1 MTQTGGG
8 SNGRDRLTRT
18 GPGPAVVRQHTVP
31 PRSPNVPQPK
41 GGKRRRQQ
49 RPAQRSAGVRLGRAL
64 ARGLVAIG
72 FVALVC
78 LGAIYL
84 RLLHGPLPVSFLAE
98 PAVRAVNA
106 ELPGLAV
113 AIDDAVLQLG
123 ARGQF
128 EVHLRGVNVTDG
140 ADRTIATADT
150 AGIQIS
156 AGSLLRGRV
165 AAQRI
170 TLIEPRFRLAYGA
183 DGKLIFTVASAA
195 GDQEPQRAG
204 STAVATPAAAA
215 PAHTAEQSHRT
226 NSAGPAET
234 GSDVMGVVASLIA
247 HLRRDGETAALQAV
261 TFKTALFEIAGPSG
275 NDVWKIDDLAID
287 LSHRQKRSVVTA
299 AATIVS
305 GGQPWTID
313 VRAEEAEKAQ
323 TLKLAFAVDGLV
335 PRNIA
340 RELPAFAAFSGL
352 DVPLTGTASATL
364 DKSAG
369 LHHVTVQTTLGKGN
383 VYLAGLNGV
392 PLAVDRGSLT
402 VRKTGNA
409 FELDRIAI
417 ESGANRLEFGG
428 RVEGDSAS
436 GFSFDLRSLSGS
448 LAPPQGAEPI
458 PIEALVLR
466 GKTAP
471 RSGHVEV
478 EQVALKIAGAEIAAS
493 GRMAGTTQFEGRI
506 SPMALSTLKTIW
518 PEALAPRSRA
528 FVMERVT
535 KGELK
540 GGAFK
545 IHAGDI
551 DPAVRSTGER
561 QQSLTLEAADIE
573 VQLRKEL
580 PPVELPR
587 ALLRL
592 EGDSVELSAPDLHM
606 TAGANRRLSC
616 KTARLTAV
624 DIDKPRPLAELS
636 ARCQSGVQALAD
648 ILDREPISLL
658 KSNNVTIP
666 IANIDGKLEGQLKAT
681 LPLID
686 AISSADV
693 RYEGKARITDGRIK
707 DVFAHHDI
715 NGATINIAATE
726 KSVDI
731 RGDMLFAGIAAKL
744 AGSWQPGATDSKQS
758 PVRLTARLDNADRNL
773 LGLDLDN
780 LVQGD
785 VPIEI
790 SVQRGK
796 ADEPTLHVSG
806 DLTSAELTLDEL
818 HWRKPA
824 GRPAR
829 IDFDVG
835 KGRQG
840 KGLELQNF
848 KVSGETIAID
858 GWVSIG
864 PDNRAREYY
873 FPEFSLN
880 VVSNLEVQGVLRP
893 DRVWEVKAQGKTF
906 DGRDFFRS
914 LYAFGNDRPKPRK
927 DRPGL
932 EIHAKIDNV
941 LGAHE
946 TTLRQVDLRFAKRA
960 EQVSGL
966 EMKGMME
973 GAVPLTAMLKPDQSR
988 QRVVAIDTNDAGQA
1002 LKLIGFY
1009 PNMAGGKGQL
1019 EVNLEGRGAVE
1030 KAGRLKIKGFRIL
1043 GDAILSEVFQG
1054 ADDSTVQDSRPAISA
1069 GTPRRRVV
1077 REQLEF
1083 ESLDATFSVGNAQVV
1098 IDEADARGPLVG
1110 ATLRGKLD
1118 FKAQRMDLGGT
1129 YVPLSGLNRVVG
1141 QIPILSPILTGP
1153 RGEGVLGIPFAIT
1166 GPMAQPQ
1173 VIFNP
1178 IGLGAPGF
1186 LRELFQ
1192 MGPQNPRV
1200 TPRVEAPPKPGAPKV
1215 NSSPPEVRR
1224 GAEPGQRPAGEVID
1238 GWSSSTTPPAPTGKR

>member
-1 MTQTGGG
+1 MIARM
-8 SNGRDRLTRT
+8 S
-18 GPGPAVVRQHTVP
+18 
-31 PRSPNVPQPK
+31 
-41 GGKRRRQQ
+41 
-49 RPAQRSAGVRLGRAL
+49 RAL
-64 ARGLVAIG
+64 AKGLGACGCV
-72 FVALVC
+72 VLLC
-78 LGAIYL
+78 LGALYL

-98 PAVRAVNA
+98 TAVRAVNA
-106 ELPGLAV
+106 ELPGLTV
-113 AIDDAVLQLG
+113 AIEDAVLQLG
-123 ARGQF
+123 VQGHV

-140 ADRTIATADT
+140 ADRTIATAES

-156 AGSLLRGRV
+156 PASLLRGRV

-170 TLIEPRFRLAYGA
+170 TLLEPRFRLAYGA

-195 GDQEPQRAG
+195 GEQEAQRAG
-204 STAVATPAAAA
+204 QVGAAAPAGAVAA
-215 PAHTAEQSHRT
+215 PAHTAEQPPRA
-226 NSAGPAET
+226 NSGRQIET
-234 GSDVMGVVASLIA
+234 GSDVMGVVASMIA
-247 HLRRDGETAALQAV
+247 HLRRDGDTAALQTVA
-261 TFKTALFEIAGPSG
+261 FKTALFEIAGPSG
-275 NDVWKIDDLAID
+275 KDTWKIDDLAID

-299 AATIVS
+299 AARIVT
-305 GGQPWTID
+305 GGQPWTIEVKAD
-313 VRAEEAEKAQ
+313 EAEKAQ
-323 TLKLAFAVDGLV
+323 TLKLEFAVDGLV

-340 RELPAFAAFSGL
+340 RELPAFSAFAGI
-352 DVPLTGTASATL
+352 DVPVTGTASATL
-364 DKSAG
+364 DKGAG
-369 LHHVTVQTTLGKGN
+369 LHHATIQTALGKGN

-402 VRKTGNA
+402 VRTDGNA
-409 FELDRIAI
+409 FELERIAI
-417 ESGANRLEFGG
+417 ESGANRLDFGG
-428 RVEGDSAS
+428 RIEGDSAT
-436 GFSFDLRSLSGS
+436 GFRFDLSSLSGS
-448 LAPPQGAEPI
+448 LAPPQGIEPM

-471 RSGHVEV
+471 RSGHVDV
-478 EQVALKIAGAEIAAS
+478 EQFALKIAGAEINAS
-493 GRMAGTTQFEGRI
+493 GKMAGTTQFEGRI
-506 SPMALSTLKTIW
+506 SPMALSTLKAIW

-528 FVMERVT
+528 FVMERVI
-535 KGELK
+535 KGDLK

-545 IHAGDI
+545 IYAGDV
-551 DPAVRSTGER
+551 DPAVRSAGER

-573 VQLRKEL
+573 VQFRKEL

-606 TAGANRRLSC
+606 AAGANRRVSC
-616 KTARLTAV
+616 KAGRFTAV
-624 DIDKPRPLAELS
+624 DIDKPRPFAEVS
-636 ARCQSGVQALAD
+636 ARCQGSVQALAE
-648 ILDREPISLL
+648 ILDREPIGLL
-658 KSNNVTIP
+658 RSNNITIP
-666 IANIDGKLEGQLKAT
+666 VANIDGKLEGQLKAT
-681 LPLID
+681 LPLSETL
-686 AISSADV
+686 SSADV
-693 RYEGKARITDGRIK
+693 RYEGRARITDGRIK
-707 DVFAHHDI
+707 DALAQHDI
-715 NGATINIAATE
+715 NGATIIIAATE
-726 KSVDI
+726 KSIDV
-731 RGDMLFAGIAAKL
+731 RGDMLLAGIAAKL
-744 AGSWQPGATDSKQS
+744 AGSWQIGATDTKQS
-758 PVRLTARLDNADRNL
+758 PVRLTARLDNADRTL

-780 LVQGD
+780 LVQGE

-796 ADEPTLHVSG
+796 ADEPILHVSG
-806 DLTSAELTLDEL
+806 DLTSAELMLDEL
-818 HWRKPA
+818 HWRKPV

-829 IDFDVG
+829 VDFDVG
-835 KGRQG
+835 RGRQG
-840 KGLELQNF
+840 KGFELQNF

-858 GWVSIG
+858 GWISIG

-914 LYAFGNDRPKPRK
+914 LYAIGHERPKPRK

-941 LGAHE
+941 LGAHD
-946 TTLRQVDLRFAKRA
+946 TALRQVDLRFAKRA
-960 EQVSGL
+960 EQVAGL
-966 EMKGMME
+966 EMKGVMD
-973 GAVPLTAMLKPDQSR
+973 GAVPLTATLKPDQTR
-988 QRVVAIDTNDAGQA
+988 QRIVVVETNDAGQA

-1030 KAGRLKIKGFRIL
+1030 KTGKLKIRGFRIL
-1043 GDAILSEVFQG
+1043 GDAIISEVFQN

-1110 ATLRGKLD
+1110 TSLRGKLD

-1200 TPRVEAPPKPGAPKV
+1200 TPRVEAPAKPGAPRV
-1215 NSSPPEVRR
+1215 NSSPPEARR
-1224 GAEPGQRPAGEVID
+1224 GADAVQKPASEVLD
-1238 GWSSSTTPPAPTGKR
+1238 GWSSSTSPPAPAGKR